1 MILIGD
7 TVKIYNRK
15 GGSQLKTIVKDIFEF
30 KDVEGLKVIA
40 GKSGLNRVISGVQII
55 EELDFDTQLDEE
67 DFIIIDENFIKND
80 SL

>member
-1 MILIGD
+1 M
-7 TVKIYNRK
+7 
-15 GGSQLKTIVKDIFEF
+15 KTIVKDIFEF